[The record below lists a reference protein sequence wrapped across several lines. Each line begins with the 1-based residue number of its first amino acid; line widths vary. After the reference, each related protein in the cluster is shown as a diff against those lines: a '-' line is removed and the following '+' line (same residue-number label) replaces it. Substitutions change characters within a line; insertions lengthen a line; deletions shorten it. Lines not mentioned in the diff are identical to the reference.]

1 MIALMPE
8 LSDEQQSVLDALMV
22 EGATAAERTEDALRE
37 QTGLAHVGRILREL
51 ENGFEEPLV
60 QHELDAALGSQVWI
74 ATLAAYDLLDPE
86 G

>member
-1 MIALMPE
+1 MPE
-8 LSDEQQSVLDALMV
+8 LSDEQQGVLDALMV
-22 EGATAAERTEDALRE
+22 EGATPAERTEDALQE

-51 ENGFEEPLV
+51 ENDFGEPLAE
-60 QHELDAALGSQVWI
+60 HEMDAALGTQVWI

>member
-1 MIALMPE
+1 MPE

-22 EGATAAERTEDALRE
+22 EGATPAERTDDALRE
-37 QTGLAHVGRILREL
+37 QTGLADVGRVLRRL

-60 QHELDAALGSQVWI
+60 EHEVDAALGTRVWI